1 MLNWYRVLLHSVNF
15 WKDLVTLRLQFVAC
29 AVAYCEAWKPLCQ
42 QVGLSHK
49 HWPSGCRQKTKR
61 KNSSHYFFMDLGL
74 CKPAIVILNPQ
85 LYLSNIMLQKT
96 KRVQKC
102 WHAATE
108 CIHTNTKLGPM
119 LVEFPTESWLVPNED
134 HIYVT
139 GSNWLNDTE
148 YKCEGHKSHCMQM
161 YTLILCHMV
170 IIYRDMIVSTCF
182 FSFET
187 CEISCSQRQPWS
199 SHTFPILNQS
209 RRFLSDGWV
218 SLPWTR
224 W

>member
-1 MLNWYRVLLHSVNF
+1 MRKPERKEDRNKEQKTLRVMLNWYRVLLHSVNF

-96 KRVQKC
+96 KRVQNVGMQPLNVFTQTLSLVQCSLNFPQNLELFPMKI
-102 WHAATE
+102 TY
-108 CIHTNTKLGPM
+108 CICDRQQLIKRH
-119 LVEFPTESWLVPNED
+119 W
-134 HIYVT
+134 I
-139 GSNWLNDTE
+139 
-148 YKCEGHKSHCMQM
+148 QM
-161 YTLILCHMV
+161 W
-170 IIYRDMIVSTCF
+170 RS
-182 FSFET
+182 
-187 CEISCSQRQPWS
+187 
-199 SHTFPILNQS
+199 
-209 RRFLSDGWV
+209 
-218 SLPWTR
+218 
-224 W
+224 